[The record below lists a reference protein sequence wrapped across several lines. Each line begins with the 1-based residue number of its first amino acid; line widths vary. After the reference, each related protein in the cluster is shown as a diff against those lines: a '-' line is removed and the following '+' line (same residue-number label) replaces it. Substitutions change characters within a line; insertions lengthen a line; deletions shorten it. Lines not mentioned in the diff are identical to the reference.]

1 MKSTLNN
8 RNPDINY
15 RLTKLEEFYLSL
27 SAHFEGERLLRKE
40 EDQKCKQLCELIS
53 NQIMEIKDKQPNES
67 FIKRFASLKEQLL
80 NIIDLKIG
88 EKIVENKNR
97 LEKISEKTEERL
109 KIILNYYK
117 KKGKIKKTDKYFNQ
131 HSLIIVLTLREI
143 ELIKEKLKKTL

>member
-67 FIKRFASLKEQLL
+67 FIKRHLL
-80 NIIDLKIG
+80 YLLIII
-88 EKIVENKNR
+88 
-97 LEKISEKTEERL
+97 
-109 KIILNYYK
+109 NYY
-117 KKGKIKKTDKYFNQ
+117 
-131 HSLIIVLTLREI
+131 III
-143 ELIKEKLKKTL
+143 